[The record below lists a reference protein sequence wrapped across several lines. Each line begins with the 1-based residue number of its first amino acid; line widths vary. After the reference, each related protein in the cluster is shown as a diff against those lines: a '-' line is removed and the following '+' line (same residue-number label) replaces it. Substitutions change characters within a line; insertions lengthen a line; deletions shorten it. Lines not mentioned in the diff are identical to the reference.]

1 MGRILD
7 KRVTTPPQIDAA
19 DRVALVGMGSELRG
33 DDAVGLE
40 VVRRLSGLEDD
51 RLRVIE
57 GGVAP
62 ENQTGVIRRFD
73 PDWIVLV
80 DAIAFEGEPGDS
92 KWIESDDLGGE
103 SFSSHKSTP
112 AMLETFLTREMDAAV
127 ALFGIEP
134 ARIEF
139 GTDLSS
145 VVDGR
150 LDDLAAE
157 LMDVLCVE

>member
-1 MGRILD
+1 
-7 KRVTTPPQIDAA
+7 
-19 DRVALVGMGSELRG
+19 MGSELRG

-40 VVRRLSGLEDD
+40 VVRRLDGIGAD

-62 ENQTGVIRRFD
+62 ENQTGVIRRFE

-80 DAIAFEGEPGDS
+80 DAIAFGGDPGDS

-112 AMLETFLTREMDAAV
+112 AMLETFLTREMDADV
-127 ALFGIEP
+127 ALFGVEP

-145 VVDGR
+145 AVQQR
-150 LDDLAAE
+150 LDDLVAE
-157 LMDVLCVE
+157 LSDVLGATQ

>member
-1 MGRILD
+1 M
-7 KRVTTPPQIDAA
+7 TTPPQIDAA

-40 VVRRLSGLEDD
+40 VVRRLDGIGAD

-62 ENQTGVIRRFD
+62 ENQTGVIRRFE

-80 DAIAFEGEPGDS
+80 DAIAFGGDPGDS

-112 AMLETFLTREMDAAV
+112 AMLETFLTREMDADV
-127 ALFGIEP
+127 ALFGVEP

-145 VVDGR
+145 AVQQR
-150 LDDLAAE
+150 LDDLVAE
-157 LMDVLCVE
+157 LSDVLGATQ

>member
-1 MGRILD
+1 M
-7 KRVTTPPQIDAA
+7 TTPPQIDAA

-40 VVRRLSGLEDD
+40 VVRRLSGIEGD

-62 ENQTGVIRRFD
+62 ENQTGVIRRFE

-80 DAIAFEGEPGDS
+80 DAIAFDGEPGDA
-92 KWIESDDLGGE
+92 KWIDSDDLGGE

-112 AMLETFLTREMDAAV
+112 AMLETFLTREMDADV
-127 ALFGIEP
+127 ALFGVEP

-139 GTDLSS
+139 GTELSPA
-145 VVDGR
+145 VEERIDE
-150 LDDLAAE
+150 LAAE
-157 LMDVLCVE
+157 LTDVLGVTQ

>member
-1 MGRILD
+1 M
-7 KRVTTPPQIDAA
+7 TTPPQIDAA

-40 VVRRLSGLEDD
+40 VVRRLDGIGAD

-62 ENQTGVIRRFD
+62 ENQTGVIRRFE

-80 DAIAFEGEPGDS
+80 DAIAFGGDPGDS

-112 AMLETFLTREMDAAV
+112 AMLETFLTREMDADV
-127 ALFGIEP
+127 ALFGVEP

-145 VVDGR
+145 AVQQR
-150 LDDLAAE
+150 LDDLVAE
-157 LMDVLCVE
+157 LSDALGATQ

>member
-1 MGRILD
+1 
-7 KRVTTPPQIDAA
+7 
-19 DRVALVGMGSELRG
+19 MGSELRG

-40 VVRRLSGLEDD
+40 VVRRLAGIEDD

-62 ENQTGVIRRFD
+62 ENQTGVIRRFE

-80 DAIAFEGEPGDS
+80 DAIAFDGEPGDS
-92 KWIESDDLGGE
+92 KWVDSADLGGE

-112 AMLETFLTREMDAAV
+112 AMLETFLAREMDAAV
-127 ALFGIEP
+127 ALFGVKP

-139 GTDLSS
+139 GATLSPAIEA
-145 VVDGR
+145 R
-150 LDDLAAE
+150 LDELAAE
-157 LMDVLCVE
+157 LIDALGVDR

>member
-1 MGRILD
+1 M
-7 KRVTTPPQIDAA
+7 TTPPQIDAA
-19 DRVALVGMGSELRG
+19 DRVIVLGMGSELRG

-40 VVRRLSGLEDD
+40 VVRRIEAFEND

-62 ENQTGVIRRFD
+62 ENQTGVIRRFE

-80 DAIAFEGEPGDS
+80 DAIAFDGEPGDS
-92 KWIESDDLGGE
+92 KWIDSADLGGE

-112 AMLETFLTREMDAAV
+112 VMLETFLTREMDADV
-127 ALFGIEP
+127 ALFGVEP

-139 GTDLSS
+139 GTELSPA
-145 VVDGR
+145 VERR
-150 LDDLAAE
+150 LDELATKLTDA
-157 LMDVLCVE
+157 LGVIQ